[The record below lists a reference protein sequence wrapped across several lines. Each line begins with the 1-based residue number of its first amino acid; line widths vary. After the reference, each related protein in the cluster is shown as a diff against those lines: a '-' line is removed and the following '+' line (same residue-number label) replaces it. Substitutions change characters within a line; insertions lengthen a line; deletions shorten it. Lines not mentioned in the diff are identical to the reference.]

1 MWAMQHSIWPGE
13 DQRHLPDSKPVP
25 SSPVIPAGVCSQNG
39 RAQPSLVLA
48 GSEQGEG
55 PLKGLHKWCSQSL
68 SRGCCTEKG
77 LSSPAVVL
85 RVKRAGQGLSKA
97 LCTVIQG
104 QHLLKM
110 GQIFFLLTAKEPYR
124 CLLCFLLL
132 GAAVP
137 QCSAETPE
145 QAGSSV
151 CTTRFYTS
159 SDPKPAARA
168 SPHLCPT
175 SEKQAPGGRV

>member
-1 MWAMQHSIWPGE
+1 M
-13 DQRHLPDSKPVP
+13 
-25 SSPVIPAGVCSQNG
+25 
-39 RAQPSLVLA
+39 LA
-48 GSEQGEG
+48 GSEQGERA
-55 PLKGLHKWCSQSL
+55 LKGLYRWCSQSL
-68 SRGCCTEKG
+68 SSGCCTEKG

-110 GQIFFLLTAKEPYR
+110 GRILLLIAAKEPYR
-124 CLLCFLLL
+124 CLLFLLLL

-151 CTTRFYTS
+151 CAMRFYSS

-168 SPHLCPT
+168 SPRLCPT
-175 SEKQAPGGRV
+175 SEKQAPRGRV

>member
-1 MWAMQHSIWPGE
+1 M
-13 DQRHLPDSKPVP
+13 
-25 SSPVIPAGVCSQNG
+25 
-39 RAQPSLVLA
+39 LA

-55 PLKGLHKWCSQSL
+55 PLKGLHKLCSQSL
-68 SRGCCTEKG
+68 SSGCCTEKG

-85 RVKRAGQGLSKA
+85 RVKRADQGLPKA

-110 GQIFFLLTAKEPYR
+110 GRIFFLLTAKEPYR
-124 CLLCFLLL
+124 CLLFLLLL

-137 QCSAETPE
+137 RCSAETPE

-168 SPHLCPT
+168 SPHL
-175 SEKQAPGGRV
+175 APPVKNKRPEEGYKNLSKIDSKKNFE